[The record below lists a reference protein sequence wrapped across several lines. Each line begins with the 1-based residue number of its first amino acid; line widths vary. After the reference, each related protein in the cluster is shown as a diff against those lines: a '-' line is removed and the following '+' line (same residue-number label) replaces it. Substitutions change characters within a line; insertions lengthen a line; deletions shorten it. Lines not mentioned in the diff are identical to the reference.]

1 MSKSK
6 LMLFRLR
13 RKRDG
18 KVELE
23 LTSLIDIVVILLV
36 FLIQTSVISKLD
48 LTVRENIELPDS
60 SSVDGANRGITV
72 QVDKNLQVY
81 IEDKKMELSPGVLW
95 TNSNSDIIKTRIREI
110 KLSLEEVIKKSDNTE
125 RLDLVMNLV
134 MHKEL
139 EYLHIQNFMTL
150 AVGLGIQQFK
160 FVVLEQGGNF

>member
-1 MSKSK
+1 MSKNK

-13 RKRDG
+13 RKKDK

-60 SSVDGANRGITV
+60 NSIDGANRGITI
-72 QVDKNLQVY
+72 QVDRNLQVY
-81 IEDKKMELSPGVLW
+81 VEDQKLELSPGVLW
-95 TNSNSDIIKTRIREI
+95 TNSNADIIKSKIQGL
-110 KLSLEEVIKKSDNTE
+110 KASLEEVIKKSENTE

-134 MHKEL
+134 MDKEL
-139 EYLHIQNFMTL
+139 DYLHIQNFMSL
-150 AVGLGIQQFK
+150 AVSVGIQQFK
-160 FVVLEQGGNF
+160 FIVLEQGGNF

>member
-139 EYLHIQNFMTL
+139 EYII
-150 AVGLGIQQFK
+150 V
-160 FVVLEQGGNF
+160 